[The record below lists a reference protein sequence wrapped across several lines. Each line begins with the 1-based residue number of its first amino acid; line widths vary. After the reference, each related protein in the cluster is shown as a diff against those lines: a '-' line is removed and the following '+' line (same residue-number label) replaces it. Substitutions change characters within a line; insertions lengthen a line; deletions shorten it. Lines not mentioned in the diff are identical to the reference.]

1 MSLKIVLKP
10 DEKIIINQAVI
21 INGKTKTEFI
31 IENQSAI
38 LRKKDILKEE
48 DAVTPCKGLYYLLQL
63 AYLFPESE
71 DVNVKLAYQ
80 LIEDIIK
87 AAPSLLVQILHIKKT
102 LNEKNFYKALKD
114 CQKLIST
121 EEEILKNVP

>member
-31 IENQSAI
+31 VENKSAI

-48 DAVTPCKGLYYLLQL
+48 DAITPCKGLYYLLQM

-71 DVNVKLAYQ
+71 DINLNLAHQ
-80 LIEDIIK
+80 LIEDIKI
-87 AAPSLLVQILHIKKT
+87 AAPSLSAQILHISLT

-114 CQKLIST
+114 CQKLISV
-121 EEEILKNVP
+121 EEEILKNVC

>member
-31 IENQSAI
+31 VENKSAI

-48 DAVTPCKGLYYLLQL
+48 DAITPCKGLYYLLQM

-71 DVNVKLAYQ
+71 DINLNLAYQ
-80 LIEDIIK
+80 LIEDIK
-87 AAPSLLVQILHIKKT
+87 FAAPSLSAQILHISLT

-114 CQKLIST
+114 CQKLISV
-121 EEEILKNVP
+121 EEEILKNVC

>member
-31 IENQSAI
+31 VENKSAI

-48 DAVTPCKGLYYLLQL
+48 DAITPCKGLYYLLQM

-71 DVNVKLAYQ
+71 DINLNLAYQ
-80 LIEDIIK
+80 LIEDIK
-87 AAPSLLVQILHIKKT
+87 VAAPSLSAQILHISLT

-114 CQKLIST
+114 CQKLISV
-121 EEEILKNVP
+121 EEEILKNVC

>member
-31 IENQSAI
+31 VENKSAI
-38 LRKKDILKEE
+38 LRKKDILKQE
-48 DAVTPCKGLYYLLQL
+48 DATSPCKGLYYLLQM

-71 DVNVKLAYQ
+71 DMNLNLANK
-80 LIEDIIK
+80 LIEDIK
-87 AAPSLLVQILHIKKT
+87 NAAPSLSAHILHISQT
-102 LNEKNFYKALKD
+102 LNEKDFYKALKD
-114 CQKLIST
+114 CQKLIKI
-121 EEEILKNVP
+121 EEEILKNVC

>member
-31 IENQSAI
+31 VENKSAI

-48 DAVTPCKGLYYLLQL
+48 DAITPCKGLYYLLQM

-71 DVNVKLAYQ
+71 DINLNLAHQ
-80 LIEDIIK
+80 LIEDIK
-87 AAPSLLVQILHIKKT
+87 VAAPSLSAQILHISLT

-114 CQKLIST
+114 CQKLISV
-121 EEEILKNVP
+121 EEEILKNVC